1 MSHRLHRPDLRRFGL
16 HTWPF
21 GAALPPDAYHR
32 TPAMTR
38 FGNRLPGLLSYGGF
52 GLITGE
58 PGTGK
63 STFLRLL
70 THDIAQEPDVL
81 VRVLSRPQ
89 ASLADLYRELG
100 ACFDLDLRPHNRWQ
114 SAHGLRDRWRTHW
127 QQLQLRPV
135 LLIDEAQEASATILG
150 ELRLLASGE
159 LDRDVL
165 ASIVLAGDGRLLDH
179 LASRALAPLASRI
192 GPRCHLEPRP
202 PEDLAALLRSL
213 LEAAG
218 NPSLMSDEVINA
230 CAQHAQGN
238 CRALMHL
245 AGELLEQACADDQ
258 CTVIDGATFDQLF
271 ADTRTTVR
279 PAAADAA
286 GRSPRGGHRRRRG
299 GTA

>member
-1 MSHRLHRPDLRRFGL
+1 MSRLRRPDLRRFGL

-21 GAALPPDAYHR
+21 GSALPPEAYQR
-32 TPAMTR
+32 TAAMQR
-38 FGNRLPGLLSYGGF
+38 FINRMPGLLGYGGF

-70 THDIAQEPDVL
+70 AHDIGREPDVL

-100 ACFDLDLRPHNRWQ
+100 ACFDLELRPHNRWQ
-114 SAHGLRDRWRTHW
+114 SAHGLRERWRTHW

-135 LLIDEAQEASATILG
+135 ILVDEAQESSATILG

-159 LDRDVL
+159 LDRDIL
-165 ASIVLAGDGRLLDH
+165 ASIILAGDGRLHDH

-213 LEAAG
+213 LQHAG
-218 NPSLMSDEVINA
+218 NPGLMSDEVIDA
-230 CAQHAQGN
+230 CVQHAQGN
-238 CRALMHL
+238 CRTLMHL

-258 CTVIDGATFDQLF
+258 CTVIDGGIFDGLFGDAT
-271 ADTRTTVR
+271 RSSPSTTT
-279 PAAADAA
+279 PST
-286 GRSPRGGHRRRRG
+286 GPRRRSRRS
-299 GTA
+299 AS